1 MRAIYAFGLILVYC
15 EVGNQI
21 SSQFDEISIGFHE
34 LDWYT
39 FPEEIQ
45 RMLPTISIVSQQP
58 QQLIA
63 YGGAPSSRDTFKR
76 VIFILFR
83 F

>member
-1 MRAIYAFGLILVYC
+1 MYC
-15 EVGNQI
+15 EAGNQI
-21 SSQFDEISIGFHE
+21 SSQFGEITIGFHE

-45 RMLPTISIVSQQP
+45 RMLPTIFIVSQEP

-63 YGGAPSSRDTFKR
+63 YGGAPSSRNTFKR
-76 VIFILFR
+76 VIFISFLF
-83 F
+83 